1 MVPFERHLFVCVNE
15 RSPDNPKGCCA
26 SKNAEQIRSRLK
38 QLAFE
43 AGLSIAQ
50 TDELPSWKPG
60 DEFEAARKE
69 ALAELD

>member
-1 MVPFERHLFVCVNE
+1 MTDDWNFEAVIEDSV
-15 RSPDNPKGCCA
+15 
-26 SKNAEQIRSRLK
+26 
-38 QLAFE
+38 LAFE